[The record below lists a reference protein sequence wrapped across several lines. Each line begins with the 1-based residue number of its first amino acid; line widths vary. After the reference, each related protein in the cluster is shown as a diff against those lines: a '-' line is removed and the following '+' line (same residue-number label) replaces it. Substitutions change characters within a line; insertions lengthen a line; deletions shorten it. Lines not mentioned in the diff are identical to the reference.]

1 MRKFLLI
8 TALSLSVIMCKSQSD
23 TKSSETKNMTVNKN
37 NQSEEMNLKKYFS
50 DYNTQGSIT
59 IYDYKNK
66 KWIYSDTEDSK
77 KRTLPASTFK
87 IPSSLISIEG
97 GAVKDEF
104 EVLKWDGIKR
114 TYDAHNADTDLKD
127 AYKNSTVWFYQ
138 EMARRIGKEKF
149 EKYLKEFNYGNQ
161 NLSGKDDYFWLDNTL
176 TISPVEQINFL
187 TGLYEEK
194 YSLSKRTYTI
204 VKEIMINEKND
215 SYVLRAK
222 TGYSDVNTLD
232 IGWFVGYVETKDNV
246 YFFATRLWQDESN
259 KNKDF
264 LALRKT
270 ITLDVL
276 KGLKFIK

>member
-1 MRKFLLI
+1 
-8 TALSLSVIMCKSQSD
+8 
-23 TKSSETKNMTVNKN
+23 
-37 NQSEEMNLKKYFS
+37 
-50 DYNTQGSIT
+50 
-59 IYDYKNK
+59 
-66 KWIYSDTEDSK
+66 
-77 KRTLPASTFK
+77 
-87 IPSSLISIEG
+87 
-97 GAVKDEF
+97 
-104 EVLKWDGIKR
+104 
-114 TYDAHNADTDLKD
+114 
-127 AYKNSTVWFYQ
+127 
-138 EMARRIGKEKF
+138 MARRVGKEKF
-149 EKYLKEFNYGNQ
+149 KKYLKEFNYGNQ

-194 YSLSKRTYTI
+194 YPLSKRTYSI

-246 YFFATRLWQDESN
+246 YFFATRLWQDEPN

-264 LALRKT
+264 LALRKI

-276 KGLKFIK
+276 KELKFIK

>member
-1 MRKFLLI
+1 MRKILLI
-8 TALSLSVIMCKSQSD
+8 TALSLSVIMCKSQSN
-23 TKSSETKNMTVNKN
+23 TKSSQTKNITVSEN

-50 DYNTQGSIT
+50 SYNTQGSIT

-66 KWIYSDTEDSK
+66 KWIYSDVEDSK

-87 IPSSLISIEG
+87 IPSSLISIEE
-97 GAVKDEF
+97 GAVKDEY
-104 EVLKWDGIKR
+104 EVLKWDGVKR
-114 TYDAHNADTDLKD
+114 TYAAHNADTDLKD

-138 EMARRIGKEKF
+138 EIARRIGKEKF

-194 YSLSKRTYTI
+194 YSLSKRTYSI
-204 VKEIMINEKND
+204 VKEVMINEKND

-246 YFFATRLWQDESN
+246 YFFATRLWQDEPN

-264 LALRKT
+264 LGLRKT
-270 ITLDVL
+270 ITIDVL
-276 KGLKFIK
+276 KELKFIK